1 MFIVLPWSLNN
12 SSDELNAQEI
22 TDDLSFYQINTCEF
36 SLIEV
41 LIENLKL
48 HIRNTLN
55 LDLIITPRIDVLE
68 RLLGLTELEI
78 LFIAI
83 GQHTCWIDFK
93 IFGII
98 TLLFLIKTHESHIKF
113 LSKNITLS
121 SFHH

>member
-1 MFIVLPWSLNN
+1 MNDLIALTKNKHFLFKLILLLLFIVLPWSLNN

-78 LFIAI
+78 LF
-83 GQHTCWIDFK
+83 
-93 IFGII
+93 
-98 TLLFLIKTHESHIKF
+98 L
-113 LSKNITLS
+113 
-121 SFHH
+121 